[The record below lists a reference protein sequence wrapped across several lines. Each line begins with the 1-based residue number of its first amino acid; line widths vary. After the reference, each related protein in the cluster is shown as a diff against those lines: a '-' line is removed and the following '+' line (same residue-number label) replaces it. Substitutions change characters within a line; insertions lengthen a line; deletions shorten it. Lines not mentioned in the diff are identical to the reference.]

1 VQRLRDACRGDWTF
15 TFIEI
20 ALATDARR
28 GELLALEWPDVD
40 WMNNTLIVSKSVEQT
55 AEGLRIKRPKNGKP
69 RKFRIGQSALAALR
83 LQQDQQNECR
93 RLCGPDYKN
102 NLVFSQPGGS
112 YLWPHLVSQTIIRRI
127 QKAGIENAS
136 LHSLRHTH
144 ASGLLSKGVPLPTV
158 SARLGHADVN
168 ITARIYSHALPDD
181 DTRAADTWDTIV
193 KGPVQ

>member
-1 VQRLRDACRGDWTF
+1 
-15 TFIEI
+15 
-20 ALATDARR
+20 
-28 GELLALEWPDVD
+28 
-40 WMNNTLIVSKSVEQT
+40 MNNTLIVSKSVEQT

-102 NLVFSQPGGS
+102 NLVFSQ
-112 YLWPHLVSQTIIRRI
+112 RRI
-127 QKAGIENAS
+127 VSLAS
-136 LHSLRHTH
+136 PGFTNDHPTDTKSWNRERLHSLRHTH